1 MSHRTY
7 ALHGLA
13 AVALALSLGACS
25 DITTSTTS
33 TLPDRELLA
42 ASGPSLSW
50 NQTARELIASRAVGV
65 PPTQARILAYLSV
78 DASPTL
84 CALSVRRSPRPVHR
98 AVTAGSCMKDR

>member
-25 DITTSTTS
+25 DLTTSTV
-33 TLPDRELLA
+33 PDRELLA

-50 NQTARELIASRAVGV
+50 NQTARDLIASRGV
-65 PPTQARILAYLSV
+65 PIAAAQARILAYLSV
-78 DASPTL
+78 AQYNAIVAAEEAADKASP
-84 CALSVRRSPRPVHR
+84 A
-98 AVTAGSCMKDR
+98 AAAAGASLVVL